1 MEITTKKIIVVVSV
15 IVVLV
20 LGLTLGLVLGLRKKA
35 KDDGDEVVIVNSYD
49 NTAEL
54 IQKFPVNNPNDSYA
68 WYRRKNPKSFINWI
82 RKLE

>member
-35 KDDGDEVVIVNSYD
+35 KDDGEWSSNY
-49 NTAEL
+49 
-54 IQKFPVNNPNDSYA
+54 KFI
-68 WYRRKNPKSFINWI
+68 W
-82 RKLE
+82 